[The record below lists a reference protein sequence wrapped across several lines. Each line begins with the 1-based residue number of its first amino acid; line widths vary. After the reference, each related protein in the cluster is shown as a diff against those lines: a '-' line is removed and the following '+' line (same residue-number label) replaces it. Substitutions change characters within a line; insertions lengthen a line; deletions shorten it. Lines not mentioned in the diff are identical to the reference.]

1 MNDLRCRC
9 CGRPRLYNGPI
20 LLQSHATTACAAM
33 RDLAQ
38 RGKRLLCG
46 GLRLISPFAETKF
59 VTAGYELVYD
69 APAETTLAASDLRS
83 SSVVWQEIFARAR
96 TQIDIAQFYVANEP
110 GSRLDKAIEA
120 LRQAGERGVKIR
132 FLMDEKGLKLSTP
145 ETITQLKAIPGL
157 TFRVIRFTR
166 LAGGIIH
173 AKYLIVDDKQSFV
186 GSQNFDW
193 RALEHIQETGL
204 LISDAPVVAQI
215 IAIFNHDW
223 SVQPLLEAGEKVPE
237 TGTDAL
243 PADLRTGRYLVASPR
258 AWNPA
263 GIADSQA
270 VLPQLLASAR
280 KHIRVQVMD
289 YAPLSFGT
297 KRSRPFYGVIDN
309 ALRAA
314 AARGVQVELMVANW
328 NTRQPDI
335 AWLKSLALIPGI
347 AIKIVTIPEAGSG
360 FIPYARVVH
369 SKIMTI
375 DGELAW
381 VGTSNWSGGYFDRS
395 RNLELVLNDAAMA
408 ERLDALHLQLW
419 QSRYAVPL
427 GIDVDYPTPDPGG
440 LLRRNAP

>member
-1 MNDLRCRC
+1 
-9 CGRPRLYNGPI
+9 
-20 LLQSHATTACAAM
+20 M

-38 RGKRLLCG
+38 RCKRLLCG
-46 GLRLISPFAETKF
+46 GLLLFSPLGEANFAI
-59 VTAGYELVYD
+59 AGYELVYD
-69 APAETTLAASDLRS
+69 APAETTLTASDLRS
-83 SSVVWQEIFARAR
+83 SAVVWQEMFASAR

-110 GSRLDKAIEA
+110 GSRLDKVIQT

-132 FLMDEKGLKLSTP
+132 FLMDQKGLKLSTP
-145 ETITQLKAIPGL
+145 ETLAQLKAIPGL
-157 TFRVIRFTR
+157 TLRIMPFAR

-173 AKYLIVDDKQSFV
+173 AKYLLVDGKQSFV

-204 LISDAPVVAQI
+204 LINDAPVVAQI
-215 IAIFNHDW
+215 AAIFNHDW
-223 SVQPLLEAGEKVPE
+223 AAQPLLEAGEKVPE

-243 PADLRTGRYLVASPR
+243 PADLRAGRYLVASPR

-263 GIADSQA
+263 GIPDSQL

-280 KHIRVQVMD
+280 KRIRVQVME
-289 YAPLSFGT
+289 YAPLSFGENRT
-297 KRSRPFYGVIDN
+297 RPFYAVIDN

-328 NTRQPDI
+328 NTKQPDI
-335 AWLKSLALIPGI
+335 AWLKSLALVPGVT
-347 AIKIVTIPEAGSG
+347 IKIVTIPEASSG

-381 VGTSNWSGGYFDRS
+381 TGTSNWSGGYFDNS
-395 RNLELVLNDAAMA
+395 RNLELVLNDDVMAA
-408 ERLDALHLQLW
+408 RLDALYEQLW
-419 QSRYAVPL
+419 QSRYAAPL
-427 GIDVDYPTPDPGG
+427 RIDADYPAPDPGG
-440 LLRRNAP
+440 LLRENAPRRDAP